1 MTKGSKY
8 LLIAAGIAVL
18 GLAIVIAF
26 EVHRLNS
33 VQINLTHQQARE
45 MLNRELPIGAE
56 KWRVKQ
62 FLDSKAWP
70 YSDSGSSMQSMNC
83 DASHNFLIRTDI
95 QIKFLFDS
103 KGKLVSYDLQDLH
116 TGP

>member
-1 MTKGSKY
+1 MTRSKY

-26 EVHRLNS
+26 EVHRFNS

-45 MLNRELPIGAE
+45 MLNRELPIGTG

-62 FLDSKAWP
+62 
-70 YSDSGSSMQSMNC
+70 SG
-83 DASHNFLIRTDI
+83 L
-95 QIKFLFDS
+95 
-103 KGKLVSYDLQDLH
+103 
-116 TGP
+116 